1 MTWRSP
7 SIERDQSSIFRFL
20 KAIFLSSYDHLQTLF
35 IIATTLKEF
44 FLLQDLNL
52 TCHLRQHKF
61 KHGFQDT
68 LNPLCSCGNDVESTE
83 HFLLRCPKFVNER
96 HTLLSSLG
104 IFNCSLLENTSKVL
118 TQTLLFGNAS
128 LSPSDNS
135 QDP

>member
-1 MTWRSP
+1 MSP

-35 IIATTLKEF
+35 IIATTLKE
-44 FLLQDLNL
+44 LYLITRLKLDLS
-52 TCHLRQHKF
+52 HLRQHKF